1 MYLLAGVALVFAAG
15 SPINSQLPG
24 FADGVCVVSNVVTD
38 RPPDDPGADSFA
50 GMDWY
55 ANADRT
61 LWARWWGRRS
71 NGEYKVLWVRPVGAQ
86 LTIAGRRLDR
96 ESAPLTAGIP
106 DGYARVTFHA
116 TSLYFPSAGCW
127 RIEATAGQ
135 HALAFVIDVPTATG
149 TDAVPVR

>member
-1 MYLLAGVALVFAAG
+1 MYLLAGVALVFAAV

-24 FADGVCVVSNVVTD
+24 FADGVCMVSKDVPD
-38 RPPDDPGADSFA
+38 KPPDDPGADSFA

-55 ANADRT
+55 ANVDRT
-61 LWARWWGRRS
+61 VWAHWWGRRS

-96 ESAPLTAGIP
+96 ESAPLTARIP
-106 DGYARVTFHA
+106 DGYAGGTYHA

-127 RIEATAGQ
+127 RIDATAGK
-135 HALAFVIDVPTATG
+135 HALAFVINVPTASG
-149 TDAVPVR
+149 TDTVPGR